1 MNGTKNFRMPVT
13 LIAAL
18 VLLLGC
24 STDDG
29 APAKSDAEK
38 QQALQESAFGD
49 MSSTLER
56 AKEVEDLSA
65 DRKRQLDEAMD
76 K

>member
-1 MNGTKNFRMPVT
+1 MSRAKSLTAPVA
-13 LIAAL
+13 LLAAL
-18 VLLLGC
+18 VLLPGC
-24 STDDG
+24 STDDD

-38 QQALQESAFGD
+38 QQALEESAFGD
-49 MSSTLER
+49 MTSALDR

-76 K
+76 Q

>member
-1 MNGTKNFRMPVT
+1 MSKAKRVSLSLTFGF
-13 LIAAL
+13 AA

-24 STDDG
+24 SPGEDSR
-29 APAKSDAEK
+29 AKSDAEK
-38 QQALQESAFGD
+38 RQALEESAFGEMTGTMD
-49 MSSTLER
+49 R
-56 AKEVEDLSA
+56 AKEVEDLNA

>member
-1 MNGTKNFRMPVT
+1 MPVT
-13 LIAAL
+13 PIVAL

-24 STDDG
+24 SPGEDP
-29 APAKSDAEK
+29 PAKSDAEK
-38 QQALQESAFGD
+38 QQALEESAFGE
-49 MSSTLER
+49 MTSTLDR
-56 AKEVEDLSA
+56 AKEVEDLNA

>member
-1 MNGTKNFRMPVT
+1 MSRAKS
-13 LIAAL
+13 LIASFALLAAL
-18 VLLLGC
+18 VLLPGC
-24 STDDG
+24 STDDD

-38 QQALQESAFGD
+38 QQALEESAFGD
-49 MSSTLER
+49 MTSALDR